1 MRSQGALGR
10 GCELDW
16 DETAANQTQDQR
28 VCGGIPERPYAP
40 VEGTTISQKSCRGFH
55 DFLLAKPGPRLQVL
69 PGQGRSTNRVE
80 QGALPEQ
87 GSRAVWDRGGKA
99 TAPIDDALWSSPGG
113 GGAAAEAGLSS
124 PSHIWWE
131 VLLLFPCD
139 VVDSVE

>member
-55 DFLLAKPGPRLQVL
+55 DFLLAKPGARLQVL

-99 TAPIDDALWSSPGG
+99 TAPIDDARYRV
-113 GGAAAEAGLSS
+113 LSVWGQL
-124 PSHIWWE
+124 IKYAC
-131 VLLLFPCD
+131 VGN
-139 VVDSVE
+139 